1 MLDAREF
8 YVELKDQIEHQI
20 LPKACYVDLLE
31 FYDERNR
38 MADALC
44 KILTE
49 STCQGLLRWRRLFFN
64 DDKII
69 LSWLCK
75 LLFDKYEIEDN
86 VENIHVKMIED
97 DALGN
102 YLYVSIYEKEKRSK
116 DWLISYPSGLY

>member
-44 KILTE
+44 KLLTE
-49 STCQGLLRWRRLFFN
+49 NTRQGLLRWRRLFFD

-69 LSWLCK
+69 LSWLRE
-75 LLFDKYEIEDN
+75 LLFNKYEIGKN
-86 VENIHVKMIED
+86 NENIHVKMMED
-97 DALGN
+97 DELGN
-102 YLYVSIYEKEKRSK
+102 YLYVN
-116 DWLISYPSGLY
+116 L